1 VDGHGK
7 VVYDTR
13 AKNAI
18 SRTGQTAGDPTSPA
32 QAARN
37 RAAAARQRAQQ
48 PPPIRHVPLDRPRT
62 AVPHDRYAMYD
73 GCYALRGSNGRWLAG
88 ARPAFT
94 ASSRGAATP
103 VYFKAT
109 DLGRYLLYSPQR
121 TYLGRTGAAPAWAPD
136 PSETANWT
144 VTEPATDR
152 FAFRLPS
159 GKALPGQ
166 VRLHR
171 TSGCAVFPEIGTN
184 VTGRPIA
191 GTTPYQEVRGFIDA
205 HTHGMAF
212 EFLGGD
218 VHCGRPWHPYG
229 VAYALQDCPDHTVTG
244 GKGAVMEDFLSGDFN
259 GHDPVGWPTFKDWP
273 APHSL
278 THEGTY
284 YKWMER
290 SWRAG
295 QRILV
300 NLLVE
305 NNQLCKIYPLKRN
318 SCDDMDSI
326 RLQAAD
332 MHKLERYVDAQHGGP
347 GRGWYRIVTNP
358 EQARRVINAGK
369 LAVVMGIETSVPFGC
384 SEKLGIPTCTT
395 SQLDQ
400 QLDAVR
406 KMGVRQMELVNKFD
420 NGLAGVAGDEGTTGN
435 LVNLANFLETGS
447 FWRMQHCAVQDPEVH
462 DKDQNTGVGVP
473 DVPGQVQD
481 ALFGAIV
488 KFSLKLPALPLYPQ
502 PHHCNALGLTDL
514 GKYVIRGM
522 AERHM
527 IFDPD
532 HMSVKARTSALDEVD
547 RLHYSGVMSSHS
559 WSTPDA
565 YPRIYRDEGFITPY
579 AGDSDGFVAKW
590 RRHLGWANPKT
601 YWGIGFGADINGLGA
616 QGEPRAHN
624 TNPVRYPF
632 TTVGGVK
639 VYRQVSGQRVYDINR
654 DGVAHY
660 GLYPDWIQDLKMQA
674 GNAIVQDM
682 FRGAEAYLQMWERAE
697 GVRPDA
703 CTNGGRHSPAYFRHL
718 RTGTSAWTV
727 LRKAGQPHRRMGR
740 TYSYCTTRGPVT
752 LTFTAAGAL
761 RKVTSK

>member
-1 VDGHGK
+1 
-7 VVYDTR
+7 
-13 AKNAI
+13 
-18 SRTGQTAGDPTSPA
+18 
-32 QAARN
+32 
-37 RAAAARQRAQQ
+37 
-48 PPPIRHVPLDRPRT
+48 
-62 AVPHDRYAMYD
+62 
-73 GCYALRGSNGRWLAG
+73 
-88 ARPAFT
+88 
-94 ASSRGAATP
+94 
-103 VYFKAT
+103 
-109 DLGRYLLYSPQR
+109 
-121 TYLGRTGAAPAWAPD
+121 
-136 PSETANWT
+136 
-144 VTEPATDR
+144 
-152 FAFRLPS
+152 
-159 GKALPGQ
+159 
-166 VRLHR
+166 
-171 TSGCAVFPEIGTN
+171 
-184 VTGRPIA
+184 
-191 GTTPYQEVRGFIDA
+191 
-205 HTHGMAF
+205 
-212 EFLGGD
+212 
-218 VHCGRPWHPYG
+218 
-229 VAYALQDCPDHTVTG
+229 
-244 GKGAVMEDFLSGDFN
+244 
-259 GHDPVGWPTFKDWP
+259 
-273 APHSL
+273 
-278 THEGTY
+278 
-284 YKWMER
+284 
-290 SWRAG
+290 
-295 QRILV
+295 
-300 NLLVE
+300 
-305 NNQLCKIYPLKRN
+305 LKRN
-318 SCDDMDSI
+318 SCNDMDSI
-326 RLQAAD
+326 RLQASD
-332 MHKLERYVDAQHGGP
+332 MRKFQRYVDAQHGGP

-358 EQARRVINAGK
+358 EQARRVANAGK

-384 SEKLGIPTCTT
+384 SEKLGIPTCNTT
-395 SQLDQ
+395 QLDR
-400 QLDAVR
+400 QLDAVHR
-406 KMGVRQMELVNKFD
+406 MGVRQMLLVNKFD
-420 NGLAGVAGDEGTTGN
+420 NALAGVAGDEGTTGN
-435 LVNLANFLETGS
+435 LVNVANFLETGS

-462 DKDQNTGVGVP
+462 DRDQNTGVGVP
-473 DVPGQVQD
+473 DVPGEVQD

-488 KFSLKLPALPLYPQ
+488 KVSLKLPALPLYPK

-514 GKYVIRGM
+514 GQYVIPGPATRP
-522 AERHM
+522 M

-740 TYSYCTTRGPVT
+740 TYSYCTTREPVT